1 MIRALA
7 VTGPTA
13 SGKTAVSLSLAKEIG
28 AHIICCDSMQIYKF
42 MDIGTAKPTPEEKA
56 QVPHYMTD
64 FLPPTE
70 DFSAQSYRKMA
81 LDAAEKIVKLG
92 KIPLFVG
99 GTGLYIDTLLRRGAD
114 EVPESDPEYQSK
126 LLEEY
131 QGEGGAELLW
141 QRLNNVDPVSAEK
154 IHRNNVRRVIRAL
167 EIFEKTGKTKTY
179 FDEQSRIGCDDVSIG
194 MITLDF
200 HDRENLYKR
209 CDERVDKMISE
220 GLVGEVEGLY
230 SKGLLP
236 TESTAAQAIGYKEI
250 VEYLKREITLCEAVE
265 KVKLSTRRY
274 AKRQL
279 TWFRH
284 SDAVRIYADGE
295 DGKMRSYDELCREVI
310 LAAKGLVSEWSKT

>member
-1 MIRALA
+1 
-7 VTGPTA
+7 
-13 SGKTAVSLSLAKEIG
+13 
-28 AHIICCDSMQIYKF
+28 
-42 MDIGTAKPTPEEKA
+42 
-56 QVPHYMTD
+56 
-64 FLPPTE
+64 LP
-70 DFSAQSYRKMA
+70 
-81 LDAAEKIVKLG
+81 I
-92 KIPLFVG
+92 FVG
-99 GTGLYIDTLLRRGAD
+99 GTGLYIDSVARPSGGGA
-114 EVPESDPEYQSK
+114 PESDPEYQSK

>member
-1 MIRALA
+1 MENELLKFKSGSDIR
-7 VTGPTA
+7 
-13 SGKTAVSLSLAKEIG
+13 
-28 AHIICCDSMQIYKF
+28 
-42 MDIGTAKPTPEEKA
+42 GTA
-56 QVPHYMTD
+56 
-64 FLPPTE
+64 
-70 DFSAQSYRKMA
+70 A
-81 LDAAEKIVKLG
+81 LGV
-92 KIPLFVG
+92 
-99 GTGLYIDTLLRRGAD
+99 
-114 EVPESDPEYQSK
+114 
-126 LLEEY
+126 
-131 QGEGGAELLW
+131 EGQPIEL
-141 QRLNNVDPVSAEK
+141 
-154 IHRNNVRRVIRAL
+154 
-167 EIFEKTGKTKTY
+167 T
-179 FDEQSRIGCDDVSIG
+179 
-194 MITLDF
+194 
-200 HDRENLYKR
+200 
-209 CDERVDKMISE
+209 DERVDKMISE